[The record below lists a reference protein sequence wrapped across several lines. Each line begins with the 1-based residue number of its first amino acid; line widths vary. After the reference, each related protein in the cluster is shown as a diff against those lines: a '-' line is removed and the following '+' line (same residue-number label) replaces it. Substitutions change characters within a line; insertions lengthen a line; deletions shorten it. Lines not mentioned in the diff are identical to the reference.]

1 MQSTLS
7 SLTLLI
13 AIGGLQLSQGQNNS
27 TDDGSARYRIC
38 GLNYTEAAEKCYSN
52 PGCPTG
58 GKCPVG
64 YSCYQ
69 LNSALCPQPTL
80 APTPS
85 TTAASST
92 ALPYQV
98 CAGSFVEAQD
108 LCFDT
113 TKTCATCNN
122 QTEACFVVE
131 PDQCSSG
138 NTQIIEAPTAPQA
151 QTAPPTVAS
160 TIVTPSPSLAPTVK
174 TSSPS
179 VSFAPTKAPTPNRFF
194 CATDW
199 EAVEKTCETAQ
210 PCPNGQQD
218 CTEPG
223 MTCFQIQAEKC
234 ESPSTSPTDLGAGAK
249 PGAQSNA
256 PTASSS
262 SSMSAPTSSSSS
274 TTASEKVRVCAATP
288 FDAAAKCNVN
298 TKCPD
303 GSAELCANGETCF
316 QLDSCNADTGTG
328 APTPAVAITF
338 GTLPPALSPTS
349 SGNEP
354 ATATPGSVTDSPV
367 SSSPPTGTVGFTWTT
382 PPPSSSI
389 MPNIS
394 FVMVGASLAAALIM
408 F

>member
-27 TDDGSARYRIC
+27 TDDGSVAYRIC
-38 GLNYTEAAEKCYSN
+38 GLNYTEATTKCFSN
-52 PGCPTG
+52 PTCPTG
-58 GKCPVG
+58 GNCPVG

-69 LNSALCPQPTL
+69 LNSALCTLPTL

-85 TTAASST
+85 PTAASST

-138 NTQIIEAPTAPQA
+138 NTPNIEAPTAPQA

-160 TIVTPSPSLAPTVK
+160 TIETASPSLAPAVK
-174 TSSPS
+174 TPSPS

-199 EAVEKTCETAQ
+199 ETVEKTCETAQ

-234 ESPSTSPTDLGAGAK
+234 ESPSISPTGLGSGAA
-249 PGAQSNA
+249 PGAQSDA

-262 SSMSAPTSSSSS
+262 SSMSVPTSSSSS
-274 TTASEKVRVCAATP
+274 TSTTSEKVRVCAATP

-316 QLDSCNADTGTG
+316 QLDSCNADTGTS
-328 APTPAVAITF
+328 APVAFTF
-338 GTLPPALSPTS
+338 ETLPPALSPTS

-367 SSSPPTGTVGFTWTT
+367 ASSPPTGLIGFTWTT
-382 PPPSSSI
+382 PQPSSSI

-394 FVMVGASLAAALIM
+394 FVMVGASLAAALMM

>member
-1 MQSTLS
+1 MMMQSTLS

-27 TDDGSARYRIC
+27 TDDGSVAYRIC
-38 GLNYTEAAEKCYSN
+38 GLNYTEATTKCFSN
-52 PGCPTG
+52 PTCPTG
-58 GKCPVG
+58 GNCPVG

-69 LNSALCPQPTL
+69 LNSALCTLPTL

-85 TTAASST
+85 PTAASST

-122 QTEACFVVE
+122 QTEACFIVE

-138 NTQIIEAPTAPQA
+138 NTQNIEAPTAPQA

-174 TSSPS
+174 TPSPS

-223 MTCFQIQAEKC
+223 MTCYQIQAEKC
-234 ESPSTSPTDLGAGAK
+234 ESPSTSPTDLGAGAA
-249 PGAQSNA
+249 PGAQSDA

-262 SSMSAPTSSSSS
+262 SSMSAPT
-274 TTASEKVRVCAATP
+274 ASEKVRVCAATP
-288 FDAAAKCNVN
+288 SDAAAKCNVN

-316 QLDSCNADTGTG
+316 QLDSCNAVTGTG
-328 APTPAVAITF
+328 APTPAVTMTF
-338 GTLPPALSPTS
+338 GTLPPALSPT

-367 SSSPPTGTVGFTWTT
+367 SSPPTGIVGFTWTT
-382 PPPSSSI
+382 PQPSSSI
-389 MPNIS
+389 MPSIS
-394 FVMVGASLAAALIM
+394 FVLVGASLAAALMM